1 MTERTSTLR
10 DPEDG
15 DYWRDVSGGTDRW
28 PIGRDMSGGTGRT
41 PIDGQRTVI
50 TVRRPGPCGLICTL

>member
-1 MTERTSTLR
+1 MMELISTFGY
-10 DPEDG
+10 PEDG
-15 DYWRDVSGGTDRW
+15 DYCRDISGGTGRW

-50 TVRRPGPCGLICTL
+50 TVRRPGSCGTILTV